1 MIFLTQIY
9 LLKTIHVHFIFRN
22 NLKKTNLIFG
32 NNIYYYVQMFSYY
45 FYRVFYLK
53 KYIYL
58 IKKIYKYC
66 LYAKFTFAIFHEN
79 FANLAKIASSEN

>member
-45 FYRVFYLK
+45 FYSFLS
-53 KYIYL
+53 
-58 IKKIYKYC
+58 KKIY
-66 LYAKFTFAIFHEN
+66 IFDKKN
-79 FANLAKIASSEN
+79 I